1 MRRTLT
7 SVRQPLIPKHR
18 EVRPGL
24 DDGGGGEIPGVK
36 GEVGRVLSPEV
47 ASSKM
52 MRQRSIPML

>member
-18 EVRPGL
+18 EVRPDQ

-47 ASSKM
+47 VGSKM
-52 MRQRSIPML
+52 TRLRSMPML